1 MITIR
6 RCTVFLTLCA
16 APVWAVEPVLDY
28 EVGYAA
34 RETLSTTDNDI
45 FGAEIGFNWWQ
56 GSQGTRAELSVGSR
70 VEGEFD
76 SGSLVLGIEA
86 VRFQDRGP
94 GRLGWGGRIDYAEDA
109 TTTGEIGIATQRFY
123 DRFSLRATAGL
134 QGSLDD
140 VEFGDDGD
148 VFGVAEA
155 TWYPSDALALRIAL
169 QADGS
174 GELAGFGFEWQIGR
188 SDFSIVAQ
196 SAFGIG
202 EYRSSDSYD
211 DLTVAIR
218 YTPGAGS
225 PKRRDRTTGD
235 QLLKRLVDVQ

>member
-1 MITIR
+1 LITIR
-6 RCTVFLTLCA
+6 RCTALLTLSA
-16 APVWAVEPVLDY
+16 MPVWAVEPVVDY
-28 EVGYAA
+28 EVSYAA

-56 GSQGTRAELSVGSR
+56 GNTGTRVELSVGSR
-70 VEGEFD
+70 VEDEFD
-76 SGSLVLGIEA
+76 SGSLLLGLEA
-86 VRFQDRGP
+86 VRFRDRDL
-94 GRLGWGGRIDYAEDA
+94 GRLGWGGRIDYAEEA
-109 TTTGEIGIATQRFY
+109 TTTGEIGMATQGFY
-123 DRFSLRATAGL
+123 DRFSLRAAAGL

-140 VEFGDDGD
+140 VEFSDDGG

-155 TWYPSDALALRIAL
+155 TWYPSDALALRIAI

-174 GELAGFGFEWQIGR
+174 GELAGFGFEWQIAR
-188 SDFSIVAQ
+188 SDFSLVAQ